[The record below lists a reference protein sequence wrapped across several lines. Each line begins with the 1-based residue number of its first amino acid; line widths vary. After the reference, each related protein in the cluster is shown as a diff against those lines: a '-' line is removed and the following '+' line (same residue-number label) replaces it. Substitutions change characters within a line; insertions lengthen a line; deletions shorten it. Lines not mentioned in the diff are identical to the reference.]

1 MIRIPKPFDSHTKR
15 EPLGCTGV
23 RSVDLMCTQDGVS
36 GGGTV
41 TSAGAGFVRARGWN
55 RGAVREA
62 AHVKAGFVRAG
73 WSNADRSGVGTLW
86 LHGYACVQC
95 GGVGVKLRI
104 LRALL
109 CDSTMFAYRFVV
121 KNARNAHSGFYFE

>member
-1 MIRIPKPFDSHTKR
+1 MIRIPKPFDSRAKR

-23 RSVDLMCTQDGVS
+23 RSVDLVCTQDGVN

-41 TSAGAGFVRARGWN
+41 TGAGAGFARARGWN

-62 AHVKAGFVRAG
+62 AHVKVGFVRAG
-73 WSNADRSGVGTLW
+73 WNIADRSGVGTLW
-86 LHGYACVQC
+86 MHGYACVQC
-95 GGVGVKLRI
+95 GGVGMKLRI